1 MSPEGNKTSISN
13 GQLHTSHAPKLVNR
27 PSAGANTGS
36 FFKLTREDKRKLNN
50 FTMPLHSS
58 NGKKN
63 AYATANIHLSDKILQ
78 NKYGKFTFKP
88 DSTSL
93 LISQRSSFK
102 TILYHLSH
110 TSILFWLMKEIKSA
124 SKEKD
129 NINWASIKFFNQ
141 LKEREENDKEQRA
154 YMKG

>member
-78 NKYGKFTFKP
+78 NKYGKFTFEP

-93 LISQRSSFK
+93 LISQKSSFK
-102 TILYHLSH
+102 TRQNHLSH
-110 TSILFWLMKEIKSA
+110 TGILFLIDER
-124 SKEKD
+124 
-129 NINWASIKFFNQ
+129 SIIS
-141 LKEREENDKEQRA
+141 EQ
-154 YMKG
+154 